1 MFTSIYARL
10 FDTFIGKVLS
20 LFKLISGVGLVCCL
34 IVIFCIVERRDNFF
48 NSLPFTSIEDSSDIV
63 VDNSGVMLLSETSG
77 MKIHEDFILTDDI
90 KLNELANWLDN
101 RYSSVDIFVNQKVVY
116 KNDIEVL
123 LDSFKVRKIFFKYKL
138 KSKFKLKNVSNNDT
152 RTLRADFILKI
163 LIQLFESDRLIRDI
177 AGYDIR
183 FQIDIRVI
191 LRV

>member
-1 MFTSIYARL
+1 MIHIYVLLVVLVLIFMFTSIYARL

-48 NSLPFTSIEDSSDIV
+48 NSLPCTSIEDSSDIV

-101 RYSSVDIFVNQKVVY
+101 RYSSVDIFVKKGSSILYIKSLGKVDRKVGTEVLDYYNQWKNTGTLPRQKVRY
-116 KNDIEVL
+116 KFLYFYMDV
-123 LDSFKVRKIFFKYKL
+123 
-138 KSKFKLKNVSNNDT
+138 
-152 RTLRADFILKI
+152 
-163 LIQLFESDRLIRDI
+163 
-177 AGYDIR
+177 
-183 FQIDIRVI
+183 
-191 LRV
+191 